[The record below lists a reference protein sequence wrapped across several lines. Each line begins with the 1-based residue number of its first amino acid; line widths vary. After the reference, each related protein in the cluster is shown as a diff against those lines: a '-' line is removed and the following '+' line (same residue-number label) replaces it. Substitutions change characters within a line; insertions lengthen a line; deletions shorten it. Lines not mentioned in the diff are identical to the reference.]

1 MSGIMIHEGVYI
13 TRIRS
18 VCGVC
23 EGKWNTCGNWF
34 HPSDAIMVFLN
45 CMQQQAASLSGRAA
59 QCQTTP
65 NNVISKPSTST
76 AVINKALIDTLNR
89 LQSAVCVCAKV
100 CGMACS
106 VSVWVCVCV
115 GGGGVGKRGE
125 YGISFITITDTPV
138 DCYRWV
144 AVTLCVW
151 RSTAPSWGSWWIRV
165 SPVPSRWTFS
175 HSFGPPWTWWCSHA
189 ELARIVDLYPFS
201 LKPSNT
207 ACISWHQ
214 HNIQTSHI

>member
-106 VSVWVCVCV
+106 VSVWVCVC
-115 GGGGVGKRGE
+115 GGGGGWREGRVWDIIHHYHWHTCRLL
-125 YGISFITITDTPV
+125 SLSSSDV
-138 DCYRWV
+138 M
-144 AVTLCVW
+144 CVK
-151 RSTAPSWGSWWIRV
+151 V
-165 SPVPSRWTFS
+165 
-175 HSFGPPWTWWCSHA
+175 HSSKLRFLMDP
-189 ELARIVDLYPFS
+189 
-201 LKPSNT
+201 
-207 ACISWHQ
+207 CISSPFKVDFFPFFW
-214 HNIQTSHI
+214 SSLDMMV